1 MQRSLNILSLDFDYF
16 LKFENDDTSV
26 LSKFPDGTEAF
37 LQFNDAVWATHL
49 AYKEVEDKIKTVK
62 CNENELAKVS
72 VFLNAC
78 KADIPVMIANSHVNI
93 YDFILSH
100 AKTGQEL
107 RILNLDFHHDAYN
120 TSQELN
126 CGNWVLKLKER
137 TANPVLYQWITSDNG
152 WKTSEGTIPRFV
164 QEAYRFKSFVE
175 YLSWNKDY
183 KPDLIFLC
191 RSDVWVPPHLDGYF
205 DKLMRFAASH
215 FDNVIGE
222 QRITKPR
229 DLSEEIAKLREA
241 YKIAFK

>member
-62 CNENELAKVS
+62 CNEYELAKVS